1 MLTEEEQKEL
11 KKLSPE
17 LQKKI
22 IDMDNLFERVKKSHL
37 LGTYLTTY
45 KQKKAWQDEIDNNP
59 FLIRG
64 AESELE
70 VSEDGVVDQSS
81 MKDIVKE
88 AITSRQ
94 NVETAMKLIKLLPEL
109 DEQLEKM
116 YVKMTVD
123 EKQAVEREK
132 AGEAET
138 LLDQHLKSKNGSN
151 KK

>member
-1 MLTEEEQKEL
+1 MTDEEQREL
-11 KKLSPE
+11 KKLSPDF
-17 LQKKI
+17 QKKI

-37 LGTYLTTY
+37 LSTYLTTY

-59 FLIRG
+59 FLVRG
-64 AESELE
+64 NETELE
-70 VSEDGVVDQSS
+70 VGENGVVDAKQ
-81 MKDIVKE
+81 MKEVLKE

-116 YVKMTVD
+116 YVKMTID

-138 LLDQHLKSKNGSN
+138 LLDQHLKSKNGS

>member
-17 LQKKI
+17 LQKKV

-37 LGTYLTTY
+37 LDSYLTIY
-45 KQKKAWQDEIDNNP
+45 GQKKALQNEIADNY

-64 AESELE
+64 SETELE
-70 VSEDGVVDQSS
+70 IGENGVVDAKQA
-81 MKDIVKE
+81 KEVLKE

-94 NVETAMKLIKLLPEL
+94 NVETVFKFLKLLPEL

-116 YVKMTVD
+116 YIKMTTD
-123 EKQAVEREK
+123 EKQAVERAK

-138 LLDQHLKSKNGSN
+138 LLDQHLKSKNGI

>member
-1 MLTEEEQKEL
+1 MLTEEEVKEL

-17 LQKKI
+17 FQKKI
-22 IDMDNLFERVKKSHL
+22 IVIYNLFERVKKSHL
-37 LGTYLTTY
+37 LSTYLTTY

-64 AESELE
+64 NETELE
-70 VSEDGVVDQSS
+70 VGEDGVVDAKQA
-81 MKDIVKE
+81 KEVLKE

-109 DEQLEKM
+109 DDQLEKM
-116 YVKMTVD
+116 YIKMTVD
-123 EKQAVEREK
+123 EKQAVERVK

-138 LLDQHLKSKNGSN
+138 LLDQHLKSKNGI